1 MHRGLLF
8 TREFLKRGIAETTAW
23 AALIESEVESFRVTA
38 RSIFKR
44 FPVSGSPNEATTERD
59 LIFKVLEALGWED
72 ILVQQSTSK
81 RRTDIPDALLLPDA
95 EAKTRAN
102 AERDRGGAIQI
113 RRGRPG
119 KQSVAYSARPRW
131 KERRSRALDAD
142 LALSLAR
149 RGAIGSAYLM
159 GDPDKRSGLAALLPE
174 SEVAIRGV
182 LRTRFAA
189 SSRDVRAK

>member
-1 MHRGLLF
+1 MHRGVLF

-72 ILVQQSTSK
+72 ILVQQSASK

-102 AERDRGGAIQI
+102 AERTEAARFRYGVAVLENKAGRTPLDRAEKSGEAVPSTQI
-113 RRGRPG
+113 LR
-119 KQSVAYSARPRW
+119 Y
-131 KERRSRALDAD
+131 
-142 LALSLAR
+142 LSLA
-149 RGAIGSAYLM
+149 
-159 GDPDKRSGLAALLPE
+159 
-174 SEVAIRGV
+174 EVQSDQRI
-182 LRTRFAA
+182 
-189 SSRDVRAK
+189 